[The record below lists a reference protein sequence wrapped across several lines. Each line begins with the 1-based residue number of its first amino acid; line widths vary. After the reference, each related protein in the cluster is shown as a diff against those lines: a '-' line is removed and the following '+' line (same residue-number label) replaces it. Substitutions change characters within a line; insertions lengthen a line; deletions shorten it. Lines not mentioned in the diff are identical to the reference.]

1 MGSGDYSTQEIQ
13 HKKMIYFTWT
23 TLCIDKLPFKI
34 YDKCMQG
41 CFGWFHEFA
50 FPLSNSTCDLL
61 DVNTSE
67 SWILELHAWHVV
79 YCMQKLVFMEV
90 FILHWQP
97 KFPLVHDVCFMA
109 GAKYF
114 LPLFRYAT
122 PGKCVFSA
130 SCTLIDLHGFNN
142 SLTRFHPVLRGF
154 GVSLCSVL
162 Q

>member
-1 MGSGDYSTQEIQ
+1 
-13 HKKMIYFTWT
+13 
-23 TLCIDKLPFKI
+23 
-34 YDKCMQG
+34 
-41 CFGWFHEFA
+41 
-50 FPLSNSTCDLL
+50 
-61 DVNTSE
+61 
-67 SWILELHAWHVV
+67 
-79 YCMQKLVFMEV
+79 MEV

-162 Q
+162 QYEQCHALGSKDAFLQIFQVLLVHLLALIARHKKN